1 MPDEQVTSIGKTPS
15 VTALLSYLV
24 NTVPSMPRISAFY
37 GIVIAMYFDDYPPP
51 HFHAKY
57 GGHEAQIAI
66 LTGDIL
72 HGELPR
78 RALGLVREWADL
90 HRDELLLD
98 WERAERQEPLASID
112 PLP

>member
-1 MPDEQVTSIGKTPS
+1 
-15 VTALLSYLV
+15 
-24 NTVPSMPRISAFY
+24 MPRISAFY
-37 GIVIAMYFDDYPPP
+37 GIVIAMYFDDHPPP

-57 GGHEAQIAI
+57 GGHEAQIEI
-66 LTGDIL
+66 LTGQMLNGD
-72 HGELPR
+72 LPR
-78 RALGLVREWADL
+78 RALGLVREWVEI